1 MLSPV
6 LVAGPCPRS
15 FVNVP
20 GYWQS
25 LEALFSANLS
35 IAMGQRL
42 KVGALLLAMAAVT
55 ASARAQNV
63 PGEVPLADVLEI
75 LVVDRE
81 LLAID
86 AAGGGQT
93 VARLRLNEA
102 VLWKGARGKVGVI
115 ITDQR
120 ILAVATQSGSWQE
133 TDYGRTEQRP
143 ESALLGERVALVVTS
158 ERVLGFN
165 GGSGNLAEYRLG
177 PREQVVVARAGENVG
192 VVVTDRKA
200 LGLSPFLGGFFAI
213 PLNLGDQIEAVTA
226 ESNLATL
233 TAGRRVLIFRATTG
247 SWEERTRD
255 LH

>member
-1 MLSPV
+1 MFTRGSLAGPAPV
-6 LVAGPCPRS
+6 LPSAAGR
-15 FVNVP
+15 
-20 GYWQS
+20 WQS
-25 LEALFSANLS
+25 LEAFYSANLS
-35 IAMGQRL
+35 IVMERRL
-42 KVGALLLAMAAVT
+42 KVASLLLVLAAFS
-55 ASARAQNV
+55 APARAQSV
-63 PGEVPLADVLEI
+63 PGEVPLADVLDI
-75 LVVDRE
+75 LVVDRD

-93 VARLRLNEA
+93 VARLRLDET

-133 TDYGRTEQRP
+133 IDYGRTEQRP
-143 ESALLGERVALVVTS
+143 ESALLGERVALAITS

-177 PREQVVVARAGENVG
+177 PREQVVVARVGQNVG

-200 LGLSPFLGGFFAI
+200 LGLSPFRGGFFAI
-213 PLNLGDQIEAVTA
+213 PLALGDQIESVTA

-233 TAGRRVLIFRATTG
+233 TGRRRILIFRATTG
-247 SWEERTRD
+247 TWEERKRD

>member
-1 MLSPV
+1 
-6 LVAGPCPRS
+6 
-15 FVNVP
+15 
-20 GYWQS
+20 
-25 LEALFSANLS
+25 
-35 IAMGQRL
+35 MGRWL
-42 KVGALLLAMAAVT
+42 KVGALLLAMAAISVP
-55 ASARAQNV
+55 ARAQGV
-63 PGEVPLADVLEI
+63 SGEVPLADVLEI
-75 LVVDRE
+75 LIVDRD

-93 VARLRLNEA
+93 AARLRLNET
-102 VLWKGARGKVGVI
+102 VLWKGTRGKVGVI
-115 ITDQR
+115 ITNER
-120 ILAVATQSGSWQE
+120 ILAVATHSGSWQE

-165 GGSGNLAEYRLG
+165 GGSGNLVEYRLG

-233 TAGRRVLIFRATTG
+233 TASRRVLIFRATTG
-247 SWEERTRD
+247 SWEVRSRN

>member
-1 MLSPV
+1 LK
-6 LVAGPCPRS
+6 AG
-15 FVNVP
+15 
-20 GYWQS
+20 
-25 LEALFSANLS
+25 
-35 IAMGQRL
+35 I
-42 KVGALLLAMAAVT
+42 LLLAMAALS
-55 ASARAQNV
+55 AAARAQGV
-63 PGEVPLADVLEI
+63 AGEVPLADVLEI

-93 VARLRLNEA
+93 TARLRLNET

-115 ITDQR
+115 ITDER

-143 ESALLGERVALVVTS
+143 ESALLGERVALAITS

-165 GGSGNLAEYRLG
+165 GGSGNLAEVRLG

-192 VVVTDRKA
+192 VVVTDRQA

-226 ESNLATL
+226 ESNVATL

-247 SWEERTRD
+247 SWEERLRD

>member
-1 MLSPV
+1 M
-6 LVAGPCPRS
+6 RQ
-15 FVNVP
+15 
-20 GYWQS
+20 W
-25 LEALFSANLS
+25 
-35 IAMGQRL
+35 L
-42 KVGALLLAMAAVT
+42 KIGALLLVMVAIT
-55 ASARAQNV
+55 APSRAQNV

-75 LVVDRE
+75 LVVDRD

-86 AAGGGQT
+86 GAGGGQT
-93 VARLRLNEA
+93 AARLRLEET

-133 TDYGRTEQRP
+133 IDYGRAEKRP
-143 ESALLGERVALVVTS
+143 DSALLGERIAIAVTS

-165 GGSGNLAEYRLG
+165 GGSGSLVEYRLG
-177 PREQVVVARAGENVG
+177 PREQVVVARVGENVG

-200 LGLSPFLGGFFAI
+200 LGLSPFRGGFFAT

-233 TAGRRVLIFRATTG
+233 TAGRRLLIFRATTG
-247 SWEERTRD
+247 SWEERSRD
-255 LH
+255 LR

>member
-1 MLSPV
+1 MK
-6 LVAGPCPRS
+6 RS
-15 FVNVP
+15 LTVC
-20 GYWQS
+20 
-25 LEALFSANLS
+25 
-35 IAMGQRL
+35 
-42 KVGALLLAMAAVT
+42 ALLLALAA
-55 ASARAQNV
+55 AALPARAQGV
-63 PGEVPLADVLEI
+63 AGEVPLADVLDI

-93 VARLRLNEA
+93 VARLRLDET

-120 ILAVATQSGSWQE
+120 VLAVASQSGSWQE
-133 TDYGRTEQRP
+133 IDYGRTEQRP
-143 ESALLGERVALVVTS
+143 ESALLGERVALVITS

-165 GGSGNLAEYRLG
+165 GGTGNLAEYRLG
-177 PREQVVVARAGENVG
+177 PREQVVVARVGENVG

-200 LGLSPFLGGFFAI
+200 LGLSPFRGGFFAV
-213 PLNLGDQIEAVTA
+213 PLALGDQIESVTA

-233 TAGRRVLIFRATTG
+233 TSNRRVLIFRATTG
-247 SWEERTRD
+247 TWEERKRE

>member
-1 MLSPV
+1 MERWWKV
-6 LVAGPCPRS
+6 VA
-15 FVNVP
+15 
-20 GYWQS
+20 
-25 LEALFSANLS
+25 
-35 IAMGQRL
+35 M
-42 KVGALLLAMAAVT
+42 LLALSAGSVP
-55 ASARAQNV
+55 ARAQSV

-75 LVVDRE
+75 LVVDRD

-93 VARLRLNEA
+93 AARLRLNET
-102 VLWKGARGKVGVI
+102 VLWKGTRGKVGVI

-133 TDYGRTEQRP
+133 VDYGRKELRP
-143 ESALLGERVALVVTS
+143 ESAMLGERVALAITS

-165 GGSGNLAEYRLG
+165 GGSGNLVEYRLG
-177 PREQVVVARAGENVG
+177 PREKVVASRVGENVG
-192 VVVTDRKA
+192 VVVTDRRA

-226 ESNLATL
+226 ESNLATV
-233 TAGRRVLIFRATTG
+233 TVNRRVLIFRATTG
-247 SWEERTRD
+247 SWEERWRN

>member
-1 MLSPV
+1 
-6 LVAGPCPRS
+6 
-15 FVNVP
+15 
-20 GYWQS
+20 
-25 LEALFSANLS
+25 
-35 IAMGQRL
+35 MGRWL
-42 KVGALLLAMAAVT
+42 KAGALLLVMAAF
-55 ASARAQNV
+55 SAPGHAQNV

-75 LVVDRE
+75 LVVDRD

-93 VARLRLNEA
+93 AARLRLEET

-133 TDYGRTEQRP
+133 IDYGRTEKRP
-143 ESALLGERVALVVTS
+143 ESALLGERVALAITS

-165 GGSGNLAEYRLG
+165 GGSGNLVEYRLG

-200 LGLSPFLGGFFAI
+200 LGLSPFRGGFFAI
-213 PLNLGDQIEAVTA
+213 SLNLGDQIEAVTA

>member
-1 MLSPV
+1 MRRWLT
-6 LVAGPCPRS
+6 
-15 FVNVP
+15 
-20 GYWQS
+20 
-25 LEALFSANLS
+25 
-35 IAMGQRL
+35 
-42 KVGALLLAMAAVT
+42 VGALLLAMAAG
-55 ASARAQNV
+55 SAPTRAQNV
-63 PGEVPLADVLEI
+63 PGEIPLADVLEI

-93 VARLRLNEA
+93 VARLRLNES

-133 TDYGRTEQRP
+133 VDYRRTELRP
-143 ESALLGERVALVVTS
+143 ESAMLGERVALVITS

-177 PREQVVVARAGENVG
+177 PRERVIVARAGENVA

-200 LGLSPFLGGFFAI
+200 LGLSPFLGGFFTT
-213 PLNLGDQIEAVTA
+213 PLNLGDQIESVTA

-247 SWEERTRD
+247 TWEERSRD
-255 LH
+255 LR

>member
-1 MLSPV
+1 M
-6 LVAGPCPRS
+6 RR
-15 FVNVP
+15 
-20 GYWQS
+20 
-25 LEALFSANLS
+25 
-35 IAMGQRL
+35 RL
-42 KVGALLLAMAAVT
+42 KVGALLLAMATVT
-55 ASARAQNV
+55 APARAQIV

-93 VARLRLNEA
+93 VARLRLNET

-133 TDYGRTEQRP
+133 TDYRRTEQRP

-165 GGSGNLAEYRLG
+165 GGSGNLAEISLG
-177 PREQVVVARAGENVG
+177 PREQVIVARAGENVG
-192 VVVTDRKA
+192 VVVTDRRA
-200 LGLSPFLGGFFAI
+200 LGLSPFLGGFFTT
-213 PLNLGDQIEAVTA
+213 PLTLGEQIEAVTA

-233 TAGRRVLIFRATTG
+233 TAARRVLIFRATTG
-247 SWEERTRD
+247 SWEERTRK

>member
-1 MLSPV
+1 M
-6 LVAGPCPRS
+6 R
-15 FVNVP
+15 
-20 GYWQS
+20 
-25 LEALFSANLS
+25 
-35 IAMGQRL
+35 QRL
-42 KVGALLLAMAAVT
+42 MVGALLLAMVGIST
-55 ASARAQNV
+55 AARAQGV
-63 PGEVPLADVLEI
+63 AGEVPLADVLEI

-93 VARLRLNEA
+93 VARLRLDEV
-102 VLWKGARGKVGVI
+102 VLWKGTRGKVGVI

-133 TDYGRTEQRP
+133 ADYGRTELRP
-143 ESALLGERVALVVTS
+143 ESALLGERVALVITS

-177 PREQVVVARAGENVG
+177 PREQVVVARVGENVG

-200 LGLSPFLGGFFAI
+200 LGLSPFRGGFFSI
-213 PLNLGDQIEAVTA
+213 PLKLGDQIEAVTA

-233 TAGRRVLIFRATTG
+233 TSGRRVLIFRATTG
-247 SWEERTRD
+247 SWEERSRN
-255 LH
+255 LR

>member
-1 MLSPV
+1 
-6 LVAGPCPRS
+6 
-15 FVNVP
+15 
-20 GYWQS
+20 
-25 LEALFSANLS
+25 
-35 IAMGQRL
+35 MGQWL
-42 KVGALLLAMAAVT
+42 KVGALLLAIAAV
-55 ASARAQNV
+55 AAPARAQGV
-63 PGEVPLADVLEI
+63 AGEVPLADLLEI

-93 VARLRLNEA
+93 ATRLRLGET

-120 ILAVATQSGSWQE
+120 ILAVATQSGFWQE
-133 TDYGRTEQRP
+133 IDYGRTEQRP
-143 ESALLGERVALVVTS
+143 ESALLGERVALAITS

-177 PREQVVVARAGENVG
+177 PREQVIVARVGENVG

-200 LGLSPFLGGFFAI
+200 LGLSPFRGGFFAI
-213 PLNLGDQIEAVTA
+213 SLDLGDQIEAVTA

-247 SWEERTRD
+247 TWEERSRD
-255 LH
+255 LR

>member
-1 MLSPV
+1 M
-6 LVAGPCPRS
+6 RR
-15 FVNVP
+15 
-20 GYWQS
+20 W
-25 LEALFSANLS
+25 
-35 IAMGQRL
+35 L
-42 KVGALLLAMAAVT
+42 KVGVLLLAMAAIS
-55 ASARAQNV
+55 ALARAQSV

-93 VARLRLNEA
+93 VARLRLNET

-133 TDYGRTEQRP
+133 VDYGRTELRP
-143 ESALLGERVALVVTS
+143 ESAMLGERVALAITS

-177 PREQVVVARAGENVG
+177 PRERVIIARAGENVA

-200 LGLSPFLGGFFAI
+200 LGLSPFLGGFFAT
-213 PLNLGDQIEAVTA
+213 PLNLGDQIESVTA

-247 SWEERTRD
+247 TWEERSRN
-255 LH
+255 LR